1 MACYVG
7 PVQLPGGLVADSGVS
22 GGAPAGPG
30 FDFAV
35 HCDPEVCLEERPD
48 ALVLGPLVDDVTGF
62 QLHDRR
68 E

>member
-1 MACYVG
+1 MAD
-7 PVQLPGGLVADSGVS
+7 PGVS

-35 HCDPEVCLEERPD
+35 HGDPEVYLEEQTD
-48 ALVLGPLVDDVTGF
+48 ALVVGHLVEDVTGF
-62 QLHDRR
+62 LLHDPL